1 MLNVGNISC
10 NKYLLERRV
19 KVPAD
24 LLGNATHF
32 KLAYLID
39 VEFPVKISVF
49 KNKKNVQLISVS
61 FTP

>member
-24 LLGNATHF
+24 LLCNATYF
-32 KLAYLID
+32 KLAHLID
-39 VEFPVKISVF
+39 VEFQLRAPSLR
-49 KNKKNVQLISVS
+49 KKNI
-61 FTP
+61 